1 MYLGSILDPISVVC
15 GLLLADSGIM
25 CVCRLD
31 LHPKRMGHKDFT
43 EKTVEVAKPMDLE
56 ASLNP
61 DSSLE
66 AMDVDTTASASEK
79 PQGWVIQQ
87 CTTICEMSKMGLAGH
102 GLRPGK
108 TFMECY
114 L

>member
-43 EKTVEVAKPMDLE
+43 EKTVEVAKPIDLE

-61 DSSLE
+61 DSSL
-66 AMDVDTTASASEK
+66 DSSASEK

>member
-1 MYLGSILDPISVVC
+1 M
-15 GLLLADSGIM
+15 LADSGRY
-25 CVCRLD
+25 VCAQEVD
-31 LHPKRMGHKDFT
+31 LHTKCTSHKDFT
-43 EKTVEVAKPMDLE
+43 DKTAEAAKPIDLE
-56 ASLNP
+56 TSLNLA
-61 DSSLE
+61 SSSE
-66 AMDVDTTASASEK
+66 AMDVDPPASASEK

>member
-1 MYLGSILDPISVVC
+1 M
-15 GLLLADSGIM
+15 LADSGRY
-25 CVCRLD
+25 VCAQEVD
-31 LHPKRMGHKDFT
+31 LHTKRTGHKDFVD
-43 EKTVEVAKPMDLE
+43 KTTEVANSINLE

-61 DSSLE
+61 DTSLE